1 MSWDYQP
8 NKQCPKCGGETYQ
21 DSVDVGVGIIYGPLG
36 CTMCGWSESEEYDQ
50 TIEANREPDS
60 KGGFKDQYGGY
71 HPAGSITALAFKMS
85 REKE

>member
-1 MSWDYQP
+1 
-8 NKQCPKCGGETYQ
+8 
-21 DSVDVGVGIIYGPLG
+21 
-36 CTMCGWSESEEYDQ
+36 MCGWSESEEYDQ